1 MKLKDIKNGSIYYN
15 VKKNRPERVIS
26 NTFSSSRVVT
36 EFHGKNQSAVS
47 TRHIR
52 LANSA
57 EVEKYLDK
65 TRKSNLITSFFGKLF
80 APKKVTAWGGW
91 ITFKRPALDCFT
103 LVSHFPRFFCQSGR
117 ISWDSYTSPHNTNP
131 RPTPRVFYVVSAWWS
146 VT

>member
-15 VKKNRPERVIS
+15 EKKNRPERVIS

-65 TRKSNLITSFFGKLF
+65 TRKGNLISSLFGRFFSRK
-80 APKKVTAWGGW
+80 
-91 ITFKRPALDCFT
+91 PAL
-103 LVSHFPRFFCQSGR
+103 S
-117 ISWDSYTSPHNTNP
+117 
-131 RPTPRVFYVVSAWWS
+131 
-146 VT
+146 